1 MSPYR
6 EVVSPWFPSCKFHV
20 TAASQNWPLTKARPV
35 RIIRNHMVT
44 YSADPFRAVADPTR
58 RAVLEY
64 LLGRPHG
71 VNELADHFD
80 VSRPAISKHLRILKE
95 ARVVRE
101 RRDGRNRIYE
111 LNPDGLNQ
119 LREYFD
125 QFWSQALEAFKRAA
139 ESSTK
144 RKT

>member
-1 MSPYR
+1 
-6 EVVSPWFPSCKFHV
+6 
-20 TAASQNWPLTKARPV
+20 
-35 RIIRNHMVT
+35 MVT

-71 VNELADHFD
+71 VNELAEHFD
-80 VSRPAISKHLRILKE
+80 VSRPAISKHLRILKD

-101 RRDGRNRIYE
+101 RREGRNRIYE
-111 LNPDGLNQ
+111 LNPAGLSA

-125 QFWSQALEAFKRAA
+125 RFWAQALDAFKQEVEKSAKKQK
-139 ESSTK
+139 EK
-144 RKT
+144 P

>member
-1 MSPYR
+1 
-6 EVVSPWFPSCKFHV
+6 
-20 TAASQNWPLTKARPV
+20 
-35 RIIRNHMVT
+35 MVT

-64 LLGRPHG
+64 LLGRPHT

-80 VSRPAISKHLRILKE
+80 VTRPAISKHLRLLKD

-111 LNPDGLNQ
+111 LNPEGLNA
-119 LREYFD
+119 LRTYFD
-125 QFWSQALEAFKRAA
+125 QFWSEALDAFTRAA
-139 ESSTK
+139 EK
-144 RKT
+144 R

>member
-1 MSPYR
+1 M
-6 EVVSPWFPSCKFHV
+6 
-20 TAASQNWPLTKARPV
+20 
-35 RIIRNHMVT
+35 RIIGNHMVT

-71 VNELADHFD
+71 VNELAEHFD
-80 VSRPAISKHLRILKE
+80 VSRPAISKHLRILKD

-101 RRDGRNRIYE
+101 RREGRNRIYE
-111 LNPDGLNQ
+111 LNPAGLNA

-125 QFWSQALEAFKRAA
+125 RFWAQALEAFKQEVEKPAKKQKERP
-139 ESSTK
+139 
-144 RKT
+144 

>member
-1 MSPYR
+1 M
-6 EVVSPWFPSCKFHV
+6 
-20 TAASQNWPLTKARPV
+20 

-44 YSADPFRAVADPTR
+44 YTADPFRAVADPTR

-71 VNELADHFD
+71 VNELAEHFD
-80 VSRPAISKHLRILKE
+80 VSRPAISKHLRILKD
-95 ARVVRE
+95 AHVVRE

-111 LNPDGLNQ
+111 LNPAGLNA

-125 QFWSQALEAFKRAA
+125 QFWSQALEAFKQAA
-139 ESSTK
+139 EADVKTNAK

>member
-1 MSPYR
+1 
-6 EVVSPWFPSCKFHV
+6 
-20 TAASQNWPLTKARPV
+20 
-35 RIIRNHMVT
+35 MVT

-71 VNELADHFD
+71 VNELAYHFD
-80 VSRPAISKHLRILKE
+80 VSRPAISKHLRILKD

-111 LNPDGLNQ
+111 LNPAGLNA

-125 QFWSQALEAFKRAA
+125 RFWGEALDAFKQAA
-139 ESSTK
+139 ETTDKKK
-144 RKT
+144 REQR

>member
-1 MSPYR
+1 
-6 EVVSPWFPSCKFHV
+6 
-20 TAASQNWPLTKARPV
+20 
-35 RIIRNHMVT
+35 MVT

-71 VNELADHFD
+71 VNELAEHFD
-80 VSRPAISKHLRILKE
+80 VSRPAISKHLRILKD

-101 RRDGRNRIYE
+101 RREGRNRIYE
-111 LNPDGLNQ
+111 LNPAGLNA

-125 QFWSQALEAFKRAA
+125 RFWAQALDAFKQ
-139 ESSTK
+139 EVEKSTK
-144 RKT
+144 KQKEKP

>member
-1 MSPYR
+1 M
-6 EVVSPWFPSCKFHV
+6 
-20 TAASQNWPLTKARPV
+20 
-35 RIIRNHMVT
+35 RNHMVT

-71 VNELADHFD
+71 VNELAEHFD
-80 VSRPAISKHLRILKE
+80 VSRPAISKHLRILKD

-101 RRDGRNRIYE
+101 RREGRNRIYE
-111 LNPDGLNQ
+111 LNPAGLNA

-125 QFWSQALEAFKRAA
+125 RFWAQALEAFKQEVERPAKKQK
-139 ESSTK
+139 EK
-144 RKT
+144 P

>member
-1 MSPYR
+1 MG
-6 EVVSPWFPSCKFHV
+6 
-20 TAASQNWPLTKARPV
+20 
-35 RIIRNHMVT
+35 NHMVT
-44 YSADPFRAVADPTR
+44 YFGDPFRAVADPTR

-101 RRDGRNRIYE
+101 HRDGRNRIYE
-111 LNPDGLNQ
+111 LNPAGLNA
-119 LREYFD
+119 LRAYFE
-125 QFWSQALEAFKRAA
+125 QFWTEALDAFKRAA
-139 ESSTK
+139 EDTSQTR

>member
-1 MSPYR
+1 
-6 EVVSPWFPSCKFHV
+6 
-20 TAASQNWPLTKARPV
+20 
-35 RIIRNHMVT
+35 MVT

-64 LLGRPHG
+64 LRGRPHT
-71 VNELADHFD
+71 VNELADYFD
-80 VSRPAISKHLRILKE
+80 VTRPAISKHLRVLRQ

-111 LNPDGLNQ
+111 LDTAGLNA

-125 QFWSQALEAFKRAA
+125 HFWGGALDAFKQAA
-139 ESSTK
+139 ETRHDKK
-144 RKT
+144 RHGHK

>member
-1 MSPYR
+1 
-6 EVVSPWFPSCKFHV
+6 
-20 TAASQNWPLTKARPV
+20 
-35 RIIRNHMVT
+35 MVT

-71 VNELADHFD
+71 VNELAEYFD
-80 VSRPAISKHLRILKE
+80 VSRPAISKHLRILKD

-101 RRDGRNRIYE
+101 RREGRNRIYE
-111 LNPDGLNQ
+111 LNPAGLNA

-125 QFWSQALEAFKRAA
+125 RFWSQALDAFKH
-139 ESSTK
+139 EVEKSP
-144 RKT
+144 RKQREKP

>member
-1 MSPYR
+1 
-6 EVVSPWFPSCKFHV
+6 
-20 TAASQNWPLTKARPV
+20 
-35 RIIRNHMVT
+35 MVT

-71 VNELADHFD
+71 VNELAEHFD
-80 VSRPAISKHLRILKE
+80 VSRPAISKHLRILKD

-101 RRDGRNRIYE
+101 RREGRNRIYE
-111 LNPDGLNQ
+111 LNPAGLNA

-125 QFWSQALEAFKRAA
+125 RFWSEALDAFKHEA
-139 ESSTK
+139 ERSTRKRGRKHDDDHHASSIGHDRPPK
-144 RKT
+144 RVGES